1 MTTKI
6 DMTDRD
12 FIENDLM
19 VSGYTAS
26 EVSALTRHLDDGSRT
41 VSPEWMR
48 RDSELGAAH
57 SLCRAWLVR
66 QLRALAE
73 SSDQRIAIAALEQ
86 LVKISLHRGIY

>member
-26 EVSALTRHLDDGSRT
+26 EVSALTRHLDDESSA

-48 RDSELGAAH
+48 HDSELEVTH

-66 QLRALAE
+66 RLRALAE